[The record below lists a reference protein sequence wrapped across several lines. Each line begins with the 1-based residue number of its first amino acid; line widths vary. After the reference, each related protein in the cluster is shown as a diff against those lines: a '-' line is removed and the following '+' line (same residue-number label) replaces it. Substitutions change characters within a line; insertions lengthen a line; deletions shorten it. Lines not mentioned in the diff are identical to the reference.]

1 MKKQTTGKS
10 KLWLC
15 VLATIAV
22 LTTTVFAVQADT
34 DLCPCGCG
42 TALAD
47 VQWESWTGSVD
58 ADGGHYRMEAD
69 YLYAQTKQITIAD
82 GCNVVLDLNGH
93 TYAAEDTRIFYLTA
107 GGKLTVLDSADG
119 GEMMSTGKEGASGGL
134 IYGTG
139 AEVNLASGTLRGLVN
154 DTPVTTGGV
163 MHLSADSVFNMTGG
177 TITGGYASGDGGNIY
192 LWTGCVMNVSGG
204 TIENG
209 ISGNR
214 GGNVLIG
221 EKCSFTISG
230 GTVKGGYATEQG
242 GNIRSNYSSTDV
254 TVSGGTIY
262 GDMAIYSAKKFTLSG
277 SPKILMGNSAG
288 LILGDGVHPTAGNVN
303 LVATLD
309 GLNTDAEIYISAVGA
324 FTDTAAAE
332 YIDCFKGALRTTVTA
347 NAETGVLEASDGDTG
362 FCPHC
367 WESGVPATW
376 TSADTIQWA
385 ASGAFT
391 KLTESA
397 HYYLTQNIT
406 QSGNGSRLNI
416 GGTSNRSVDIL
427 IDLAGYDLTVTNN
440 RVAQVFAHL
449 SVMDCAGGGMMCGAT
464 PAADTTAS
472 VAFANGG
479 TINIYGGIL
488 CSVEGTA
495 CPVLACWSNSLNIY
509 GGEIRGNQASGI
521 PGSVSVGYTG
531 RATIMNMTGGLI
543 TGGITDDNGGN
554 LHIEK
559 SATANIS
566 GGVITCGSAQTYGG
580 NVACDGTLNLSG
592 GAVVN
597 GSAENLGGNIYVSN
611 SGTLNMSEGFVYG
624 GNGNTEDKYNSTTY
638 NGDNIM
644 INSGNMLMSGG
655 KILNA
660 RDFGTD
666 GKLNKGNAIL
676 GWGSAMLTLDGS
688 AATLNGKYAG
698 NIYVGGSAQLTVNK
712 DFTGFATVVM
722 RSADNRH
729 ATTPVYGT
737 ALEDG
742 YSQGSYSGTL
752 LLEGD
757 YGCPNV
763 YATEDNQLIV
773 SGVALTD
780 GKTSMWFADGAAAN
794 GAYENGKYIK
804 FFADGELPL
813 TGDRLVD
820 LNGHNITVTGN
831 GMLSGFDTSNDDYNG
846 FGTAIVS
853 GVQVCSAVKAP
864 NDKNYIAI
872 TDENGTSFHCM
883 GLRVSGISLRPSVAG
898 FYYQATWQCDEA
910 LQAKIKSYGVAVSL
924 RDMPRADFAS
934 DGDTLWTKTD
944 SAEFVSGQ
952 AKTSAIISNIFSANA
967 ADNDNRG
974 RRGIFAA
981 PYVILNDGTEA
992 GITVIGDDGNAV
1004 AGGVCYSLHDVMRK
1018 VNRMWPSLSQTQK
1031 AGVNTLYDTYADVLD
1046 TWDMYNIVA
1055 EREGTY
1061 ANRPLKILTIG
1072 HSLAVDSNHL
1082 LAKVA
1087 QLEGTTDVTVGT
1099 LYYSGC
1105 RLHKHVEHLTN
1116 NTPAYTLYMSNM
1128 TTAAANQPPEQ
1139 ISNSTML
1146 DGILAEDWDIIVMQ
1160 MGPFENITSPTL
1172 NEDIQTVMDY
1182 VNANKTNAEAVFAW
1196 HMWWAFP
1203 EDETLLNTEA
1213 STIPDQFKNH
1223 FGWDQLAMYE
1233 NIVADT
1239 QARIEPD
1246 SRFVYVIPTGTAIQN
1261 ANSSYLTDLDIYRD
1275 YAHAS
1280 DLSRVIAAYTWYCTV
1295 TGKTIDDIAL
1305 DTIPAAMTN
1314 SYAGEGDM
1322 VLSEQEKRIVVEA
1335 VKNAIAHPYEI
1346 TLSQYTVE
1354 E

>member
-1 MKKQTTGKS
+1 MKKRTTGKS

-15 VLATIAV
+15 VLAAVAV
-22 LTTTVFAVQADT
+22 LATTVFAVQAET

-47 VQWESWTGSVD
+47 VQWESWTGAID
-58 ADGGHYRMEAD
+58 ADGGHYRMEED
-69 YLYAQTKQITIAD
+69 FLYKQTKQITIAD

-93 TYAAEDTRIFYLTA
+93 TYAADDTRIFYLTA
-107 GGKLTVLDSADG
+107 GGKLTVLDTAGG
-119 GEMMSTGKEGASGGL
+119 GEMMSTGKEGARGGL

-154 DTPVTTGGV
+154 DTPVSTGGV
-163 MHLSADSVFNMTGG
+163 MYLTADSVFNMTGG
-177 TITGGYASGDGGNIY
+177 TVTGGYASGDGGNIY
-192 LWTGCVMNVSGG
+192 LWTGCVMNISGG

-209 ISGNR
+209 ISGDR
-214 GGNVLIG
+214 GGNILIG
-221 EKCSFTISG
+221 EKCSFTMSG
-230 GTVKGGYATEQG
+230 GAVKGGYATEQG
-242 GNIRSNYSSTDV
+242 GNIRLNYSNTDV
-254 TVSGGTIY
+254 TISGGTIY
-262 GDMAIYSAKKFTLSG
+262 GDMAIFSAKTFVLSG
-277 SPKILMGNSAG
+277 SPRILMGNSSG
-288 LILGDGVHPTAGNVN
+288 LILGNGVHPTAGNVD
-303 LVATLD
+303 LVTTLD

-324 FTDTAAAE
+324 ITDAAAAE

-347 NAETGVLEASDGDTG
+347 NAETGVLEASDGNTG

-367 WESGVPATW
+367 WESGAPATW
-376 TSADTIQWA
+376 TSADSIQWA
-385 ASGAFT
+385 TSGAFT

-416 GGTSNRSVDIL
+416 GGTSNRGVDIL

-464 PAADTTAS
+464 PSADTTAS

-479 TINIYGGIL
+479 TINVYGGIL

-495 CPVLACWSNSLNIY
+495 CPVVSCWSNSLNIY

-543 TGGITDDNGGN
+543 TGGITDANGGN
-554 LHIEK
+554 LFVEK

-580 NVACDGTLNLSG
+580 NIACDGTLNLSG

-597 GSAENLGGNIYVSN
+597 GSAQNLGGNIYVSN
-611 SGTLNMSEGFVYG
+611 SGTLNMSEGLVYG
-624 GNGNTEDKYNSTTY
+624 GNGNTEDKYNSITY

-644 INSGNMLMSGG
+644 INSGNMIMSGG

-660 RDFGTD
+660 RDVGTD
-666 GKLNKGNAIL
+666 GNLNKGNAIL

-698 NIYVGGSAQLTVNK
+698 NIYVGGKAQLTVNAG
-712 DFTGFATVVM
+712 FTGFATAVM
-722 RSADNRH
+722 RSADDRH

-737 ALEDG
+737 VLEDG
-742 YSQGSYSGTL
+742 YSQGSFAGTL
-752 LLEGD
+752 IMEGS
-757 YGCPNV
+757 YGFPNM
-763 YATEDNQLIV
+763 YATADNLLV
-773 SGVALTD
+773 AASLALTD
-780 GKTSMWFADGAAAN
+780 GNTFAWYPNGAAADA
-794 GAYENGKYIK
+794 AYEDGKYIK
-804 FFADGELPL
+804 FFADGTLPM
-813 TGDRLVD
+813 TGNRMVD
-820 LNGHNITVTGN
+820 LNGHTVTVTGS
-831 GMLSGFDTSNDDYNG
+831 GELSGFDTSNDDYDG
-846 FGTAIVS
+846 YGIAVVTD
-853 GVQVCSAVKAP
+853 VQVSSAVKAP
-864 NDKNYIAI
+864 NNKNYIAI
-872 TDENGTSFHCM
+872 TDENGTSFHRM
-883 GLRVSGISLRPSVAG
+883 GLRISGISLRPSAAG
-898 FYYQATWQCDEA
+898 IYYQASWQCDEA

-924 RDMPRADFAS
+924 EDMPRADFAS
-934 DGDTLWTKTD
+934 DVDTLWTNMD
-944 SAEFVSGQ
+944 PAEFVSGQ
-952 AKTSAIISNIFSANA
+952 AKTSAIISDIFSADA
-967 ADNDNRG
+967 VDNDTRG
-974 RRGIFAA
+974 RSGIFAA

-1004 AGGVCYSLHDVMRK
+1004 AGGVCYSFYNVMRE
-1018 VNRMWPSLSQTQK
+1018 VNRIWPSLNETQK
-1031 AGVNTLYDTYADVLD
+1031 SGVNALYDTFVDVLEP
-1046 TWDMYNIVA
+1046 WDMYNIVA
-1055 EREGTY
+1055 EREDTY
-1061 ANRPLKILTIG
+1061 QDRSLKILTIG

-1087 QLEGTTDVTVGT
+1087 QEEGTTDITVGT

-1105 RLHKHVEHLTN
+1105 RLYQHVDYLTN
-1116 NTPAYTLYMSNM
+1116 NTPAYVLYMSDM
-1128 TTAAANQPPEQ
+1128 TTATENQPPKQ
-1139 ISNSTML
+1139 IKKSTML

-1160 MGPFENITSPTL
+1160 MGPFENITSDKFD
-1172 NEDIQTVMDY
+1172 EDKQTIMDY
-1182 VNANKTNAEAVFAW
+1182 VNAHKTNPEAVFAW

-1203 EDETLLNTEA
+1203 EDETLLDTEA
-1213 STIPDQFKNH
+1213 STLPDQYMTH
-1223 FGWDQLAMYE
+1223 FGCDQLALYE
-1233 NIVADT
+1233 NMVADT

-1275 YAHAS
+1275 YSHAS

-1305 DTIPAAMTN
+1305 DAIPAAMTN
-1314 SYAGEGDM
+1314 SYTGEGDM
-1322 VLSEQEKRIVVEA
+1322 VLTEQQKLIIVEA
-1335 VKNAIAHPYEI
+1335 VKNAIANPYEI
-1346 TLSQYTVE
+1346 TQSQYTTE
-1354 E
+1354 G